1 MGDGWCTCPTTSTRT
16 PGVRVGPHAPSAP
29 ALLRQDGRVRL
40 RYPDVPLK
48 AGHYESVYAALVHP
62 DAPRALWVRTT
73 VKKRPGE
80 EPTGAVWVTWFDE
93 DGVRAGK
100 LDDQPLSAGPDRL
113 TCGPAAQGPDG
124 SRGAIGLDGLSADWD
139 LSFSSRAEPL
149 EHLSP
154 AFLYG
159 APLPRTKATSPAPDL
174 GVTGTLVVDGAAVDL
189 TGWTGMVGHNWGSE
203 HAARWV
209 WLRVCGLGAD
219 GAGWLDAVLG
229 RVQVGPGL
237 LPWKAFGA
245 LHLDGKRH
253 HLGGLLRRGT
263 EVEVRPD
270 GARIGLVGPTAR
282 VTVSATAPL
291 TSTVGWEYADPSGH
305 RHEVVNCSVAAME
318 LEAEVGGRRTSY
330 TPTRRGVLELG
341 ADEKQLDVPLQPFA
355 D

>member
-1 MGDGWCTCPTTSTRT
+1 ME
-16 PGVRVGPHAPSAP
+16 
-29 ALLRQDGRVRL
+29 LRF
-40 RYPDVPLK
+40 PDVSASRP
-48 AGHYESVYAALVHP
+48 HYESVYCALAHP
-62 DAPRALWVRTT
+62 TKAEALWIRTT
-73 VKKRPGE
+73 VQKRPGKA
-80 EPTGAVWVTWFDE
+80 PTGALWFTWFSE
-93 DGVRAGK
+93 QGVRAGK
-100 LDDQPLSAGPDRL
+100 LNGVPVRPGGHGIV
-113 TCGPAAQGPDG
+113 CGPATQGPAG
-124 SRGAIGLDGLSADWD
+124 SQGELQVDGLSAQWD
-139 LSFSSRAEPL
+139 LAFASRSPEL
-149 EHLSP
+149 KHLHP
-154 AFLYG
+154 DLLYS
-159 APLPRTKATSPAPDL
+159 APIPRTKSTSPRPDCDVS
-174 GVTGTLVVDGAAVDL
+174 GRVVVDEREIDL
-189 TGWTGMVGHNWGSE
+189 TRWTGMVGHNWGSE

-209 WLRVCGLGAD
+209 WLRVCGLGDD

-318 LEAEVGGRRTSY
+318 LEAEVDGRRTSY